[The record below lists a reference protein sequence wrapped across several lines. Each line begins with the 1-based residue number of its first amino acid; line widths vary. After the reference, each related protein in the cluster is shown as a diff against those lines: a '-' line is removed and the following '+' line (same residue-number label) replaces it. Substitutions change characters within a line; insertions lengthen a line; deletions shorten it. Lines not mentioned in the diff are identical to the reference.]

1 MPAATEAPM
10 RTCPHCGFEERS
22 TRERCTRCGRSVL
35 VRAPRLRGRRRT
47 YVIWGGAAAAV
58 VAVAVIALVL
68 NNVVSDR
75 DKRDR
80 AEAKKAVAAEKA
92 RLKVI
97 QAPHRGS
104 AVELRPAADASE
116 QMVLAARAALVRD
129 VEASITRDAQG
140 RDRAGELKGPI
151 SRTECGPLLKAK
163 DAVPDDRILSK
174 PIGRYDCVAV
184 KRSVTGEAG
193 QSVGRLGYAFVAALD
208 FKRYTYVWCRNT
220 PAQGERGE
228 SLAFVRLERACLAAK
243 GRALGTGYVDV
254 PGS

>member
-35 VRAPRLRGRRRT
+35 VRPPRLRGRRRT

-80 AEAKKAVAAEKA
+80 AAAKKAVAAEKA

-116 QMVLAARAALVRD
+116 QTVLAARAALVRD

-140 RDRAGELKGPI
+140 RDRAGELQGPI

-174 PIGRYDCVAV
+174 AIGRYDCVAV

-208 FKRYTYVWCRNT
+208 FKKYTYVWCRNT

-243 GRALGTGYVDV
+243 GKALGTGYVDV

>member
-1 MPAATEAPM
+1 MPAATEAPL

-47 YVIWGGAAAAV
+47 YVIWGGSAVAV
-58 VAVAVIALVL
+58 VVVAVIALVL
-68 NNVVSDR
+68 NEVVSDR
-75 DKRDR
+75 NKRDN
-80 AEAKKAVAAEKA
+80 AQAAKAVAAEKA
-92 RLKVI
+92 RLKRI

-104 AVELRPAADASE
+104 ATQLRPAAGASN
-116 QMVLAARAALVRD
+116 QTVLAARAALVRD
-129 VEASITRDAQG
+129 VEAKITRDAQA
-140 RDRAGELKGPI
+140 RDRAGELQGPI
-151 SRTECGPLLKAK
+151 GHTECGPLLKAK
-163 DAVPDDRILSK
+163 DAVPDDRILDK

-184 KRSVTGEAG
+184 KRSVTGDAG

-208 FKRYTYVWCRNT
+208 FKRFTYVWCRNT
-220 PAQGERGE
+220 PAQGERGVA
-228 SLAFVRLERACLAAK
+228 LAFVRLDRACLAAK